1 MADPF
6 RQQKAPT
13 PAKASGRALARL
25 TLFSGMFNVARNPEQ
40 IATAFGIDRRLRRV
54 KTAGGSDH
62 GRGKAQT
69 SAPAIRRT
77 SARVGARGS
86 GAFSKHQD
94 PDPNE
99 DTMKLLSTLSTAAL
113 ILSGIA
119 AEVQAMPYL
128 ADPLAQIS
136 VDLADDGATW
146 TEARRGRGGDDSGDD
161 DSGRGRGRGRG
172 GDRSSDDNGSS
183 TGNSSG
189 SGRSRPRIPGG
200 SGCDDPG
207 DLLEHPECG
216 MLIDV
221 DGNGIDDRLENG
233 AGGGASPSGSG
244 RSKPR
249 IPGGSGCDDPEDLL
263 EHPECS
269 A

>member
-1 MADPF
+1 
-6 RQQKAPT
+6 
-13 PAKASGRALARL
+13 
-25 TLFSGMFNVARNPEQ
+25 
-40 IATAFGIDRRLRRV
+40 
-54 KTAGGSDH
+54 
-62 GRGKAQT
+62 
-69 SAPAIRRT
+69 
-77 SARVGARGS
+77 
-86 GAFSKHQD
+86 
-94 PDPNE
+94 
-99 DTMKLLSTLSTAAL
+99 MKLLSTLSTAAL

-119 AEVQAMPYL
+119 AEVQATPYV
-128 ADPLAQIS
+128 ADPFAQLS

-146 TEARRGRGGDDSGDD
+146 TEARRGRGGDDDD

-172 GDRSSDDNGSS
+172 GDRSQDATGSSDD
-183 TGNSSG
+183 NSSG

-216 MLIDV
+216 QLIDT

-233 AGGGASPSGSG
+233 STDDPSGSG
-244 RSKPR
+244 RSRPR
-249 IPGGSGCDDPEDLL
+249 VPGGSGCDDPEDLL